1 MDDLS
6 DDFYD
11 GLLDGLF
18 WFFWPKGPWQWLFY
32 IVLFCLFTYLKSK

>member
-1 MDDLS
+1 VDDLS

-18 WFFWPKGPWQWLFY
+18 WFFWPKGPRQWLLY
-32 IVLFCLFTYLKSK
+32 IVLFSLFTYLKSR